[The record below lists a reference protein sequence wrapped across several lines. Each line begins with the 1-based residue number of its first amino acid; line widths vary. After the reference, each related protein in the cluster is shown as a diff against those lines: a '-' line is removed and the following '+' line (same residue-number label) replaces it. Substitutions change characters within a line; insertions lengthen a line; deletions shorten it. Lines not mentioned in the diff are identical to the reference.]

1 MKLLHTALIILS
13 ISFLSATVCQA
24 QIFTADKTIR
34 GNSVIFHTKSI
45 SKDSF
50 VVVDS
55 QNELFNQTAKLSTYP
70 ASLFKKK
77 PAYVMYPTFTAV
89 FGPNRL
95 RQLNSENA
103 LVLNYY
109 VNSKGEVLEVTFTL
123 RNISQLTAVELEKL
137 EFEIERNISFII
149 PKNKAKGENLFII
162 TDAVEYR
169 RLLDN
174 TIY

>member
-1 MKLLHTALIILS
+1 MKLFRTALIILS
-13 ISFLSATVCQA
+13 VSLLSATVCQA

-34 GNSVIFHTKSI
+34 GNSVTFKTISI

-55 QNELFNQTAKLSTYP
+55 QNELFNQTLKLSKYP

-77 PAYVMYPTFTAV
+77 PAYVMYPTFRAV

-103 LVLNYY
+103 LVVNYY

-149 PKNKAKGENLFII
+149 PKNKTKGENLFII

>member
-1 MKLLHTALIILS
+1 MKLFHTALIILS
-13 ISFLSATVCQA
+13 VSLLSATVCQA

-34 GNSVIFHTKSI
+34 GNSVTFKTISI

-55 QNELFNQTAKLSTYP
+55 QNELFNQTAKLSKYP

-149 PKNKAKGENLFII
+149 PKNKTKGEDLFII
-162 TDAVEYR
+162 TDAVQYR
-169 RLLDN
+169 RISDS

>member
-1 MKLLHTALIILS
+1 M
-13 ISFLSATVCQA
+13 
-24 QIFTADKTIR
+24 
-34 GNSVIFHTKSI
+34 
-45 SKDSF
+45 
-50 VVVDS
+50 
-55 QNELFNQTAKLSTYP
+55 
-70 ASLFKKK
+70 
-77 PAYVMYPTFTAV
+77 TAV
-89 FGPNRL
+89 FGRNRL
-95 RQLNSENA
+95 GQLNSENA
-103 LVLNYY
+103 LVENYY

-149 PKNKAKGENLFII
+149 PQNKTKGENLFFI

>member
-1 MKLLHTALIILS
+1 MKNLRAALITLS
-13 ISFLSATVCQA
+13 ICFLSVTVCRA

-34 GNSVIFHTKSI
+34 GNSAIFKTISI

-50 VVVDS
+50 VVVNTE
-55 QNELFNQTAKLSTYP
+55 NELFNQTAKLSKYP

-77 PAYVMYPTFTAV
+77 PAYVMYQTFTAV
-89 FGPNRL
+89 FSTNRL

-103 LVLNYY
+103 LVVNYY

-137 EFEIERNISFII
+137 ENEIERNISFII

-162 TDAVEYR
+162 TDAVQYR
-169 RLLDN
+169 RILDR